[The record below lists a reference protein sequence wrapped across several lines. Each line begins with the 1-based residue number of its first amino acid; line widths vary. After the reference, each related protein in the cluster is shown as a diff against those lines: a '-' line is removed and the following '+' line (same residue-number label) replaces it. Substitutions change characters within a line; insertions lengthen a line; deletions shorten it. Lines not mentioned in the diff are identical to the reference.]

1 VKLLARRRVDLN
13 AKHAARSE
21 AENEPHE
28 LVLGYNPDG
37 SEQVFLLRPRLPMEF
52 SALLRRGA
60 TDEAIRL
67 ILVNPD
73 DWERFRR
80 EIPDDDDLYDITE
93 LYEMVPGESSASTPS
108 SNGDGRSSRPTSNAS
123 TTSTLPVP
131 AGERALLESDA
142 SAS

>member
-1 VKLLARRRVDLN
+1 VKLLARVNLN
-13 AKHAARSE
+13 AKRAGRSE
-21 AENEPHE
+21 AENVPHE

-37 SEQVFLLRPRLPMEF
+37 SEQVFFLVPRLPLEF

-60 TDEAIRL
+60 TDEAIKL

-73 DWERFRR
+73 EYERFRKER
-80 EIPDDDDLYDITE
+80 PEDDDLNEITDLYD
-93 LYEMVPGESSASTPS
+93 MVPGESPASTPS
-108 SNGDGRSSRPTSNAS
+108 LNGDGTNSRPISNAS
-123 TTSTLPVP
+123 TTSILPVP